1 MMPSSVRWKPILLAI
16 LFLTLIFFVP
26 KLFLAGSPLYT
37 TLLTPRFL
45 LCFGSLSRVFLL
57 LTALLYATRSALIF
71 EKGNPVRPAWVF
83 LAVGLLSYF
92 VAQAIL
98 GVYQVGFGTAAPFP
112 SLADPLFLLATI
124 LWFIALAWFI
134 RVYHH
139 AGFLDFGRSELIR
152 IVLLVGLP
160 LLILALLVL
169 WPIAQMPAP
178 AMKKILNLAY
188 PVSDLLLLIPVGLLT
203 RVAVRQ
209 WGGKVLNVWMLLLA
223 GFVCLAIADIL
234 FAYFDVLGLALVDP
248 LVDVLFTAS
257 YVFLCWG
264 TICQYDLVQS

>member
-1 MMPSSVRWKPILLAI
+1 MRPSSVLWKPILLAI
-16 LFLTLIFFVP
+16 LFLTVLLFVP

-37 TLLTPRFL
+37 KLITPRFL

-57 LTALLYATRSALIF
+57 LTALLYTARSTLVF

-83 LAVGLLSYF
+83 LAVGLFFYF
-92 VAQAIL
+92 VAQSIL
-98 GVYQVGFGTAAPFP
+98 GVYQIGFGTAAPFP
-112 SLADPLFLLATI
+112 SLADPLFLLAMI

-134 RVYHH
+134 RVYSH

-152 IVLLVGLP
+152 IVLVFGIP
-160 LLILALLVL
+160 LLLLALLVL

-178 AMKKILNLAY
+178 AMKKALNLAY
-188 PVSDLLLLIPVGLLT
+188 PVSDLLLLIPAGLLT
-203 RVAVRQ
+203 RVAVRL
-209 WGGKVLNVWMLLLA
+209 WGGKVLRVWMLLLA
-223 GFVCLAIADIL
+223 GFVCLALADIL
-234 FAYFDVLGLALVDP
+234 FAYFDVLGLTSVDP
-248 LVDVLFTAS
+248 FVDVLFTAS